1 MRKIFL
7 TTFLFLIL
15 FFTILTIYLSTVGI
29 KTSKFNQLIN
39 DKIIRIEPRLNTE
52 LEEVILILDLPK
64 REIKLETNNT
74 NLYLNN
80 NLIKLSKINIRVDI
94 FSILKKK
101 NRVKNIE
108 ITTKENNVK
117 NILNFL
123 KSYKTNLS
131 LILLG
136 NSIEQGS
143 IKTKLNVNFDEKNG
157 NYLSYLA
164 SGEIIDVQLSLLNNK
179 KTKNINF
186 NFNITDEKYE
196 FENINFEYKKLKIY
210 SEKLKVIKKNQ
221 NYFVEGNLKN
231 KKNSIDPRLLFDLS
245 KFELDLFSN
254 KKVTIETDNEFSF
267 EVNKKLKVKDLQI
280 ISKLKFDKLFFNKKY
295 QNLIYFENGTI
306 KTNYSKNNL
315 SIDVFSKYSFIKDKD
330 NNKINIKDKDDIKL
344 HIVKKKDEDYVVKG
358 AFKNK
363 KKLINPKTLFDFFKV
378 KNDVLSDKEI
388 RIETDNNFVFK
399 INKKQKINDLN
410 FKSNL
415 KFDHFFINYDSAVIK
430 RYLKDYKNLVYF
442 KEGTFDIDYSTDK
455 LSVIGKTKY
464 SLDKKFDNLKFELL
478 KNNNLYKFDTTI
490 EVNNSPLLLKSID
503 YFKDKNKFSVIIAK
517 GNFLKNNKINLD
529 QLLYSENENYFEID
543 KLKLN
548 QKFKILDL
556 KKVDVN
562 FINQKDKLNNFTIKK
577 NNKNYVLLGKSLDS
591 SDLINDLLKN
601 RTNKRFLDHFDN
613 LNTNLDIMLDKVFL
627 DANSYLENLNGN
639 VEFNK
644 NKIISAN
651 LISLFPNKDKFSFS
665 IKPGNNNQKIT
676 ALYSDNAEPFV
687 KKFNFIKDFK
697 GGKID
702 FFSIKKNNVSK
713 SYIKIFKFKVRDV
726 PALAT
731 LLSLASLQGIADLM
745 TGEGIRFEEFDMK
758 FSNKNDLMTI
768 DEIYAIGPAISI
780 LMNGYVEKNSLISLR
795 GTLVP
800 ATTLNKVIGSIPF
813 LGKIL
818 VGKNIGEGVF
828 GVSFKIKGSTKDL
841 KTTVNPIKT
850 LTPRFITRTL
860 EKIKK
865 N

>member
-15 FFTILTIYLSTVGI
+15 FFTILTIYFSTIGI

-39 DKIIRIEPRLNTE
+39 DKLTTVEPRLNAE

-64 REIKLETNNT
+64 REIKLETDNT
-74 NLYLNN
+74 NLYLDN
-80 NLIKLSKINIRVDI
+80 NLIKLSKINIRVDL
-94 FSILKKK
+94 FSLLKRK

-108 ITTKENNVK
+108 IITKENSVR

-123 KSYKTNLS
+123 KSYRTNLS
-131 LILLG
+131 LILLA
-136 NSIEQGS
+136 NSIQQGS
-143 IKTKLNVNFDEKNG
+143 IKTKLKANFDEKNG
-157 NYLSYLA
+157 YYPSYLA
-164 SGEIIDVQLSLLNNK
+164 SGEVTDVQLNLLNNK
-179 KTKNINF
+179 KIKNINF
-186 NFNITDEKYE
+186 NFDITDEEYE
-196 FENINFEYKKLKIY
+196 FENINFEYKKLKIN

-221 NYFVEGNLKN
+221 NYFVKGNLKN

-245 KFELDLFSN
+245 KFDLDLFSN
-254 KKVTIETDNEFSF
+254 EKVTIETDNEFSF
-267 EVNKKLKVKDLQI
+267 EVNKKLKIKDLQI

-295 QNLIYFENGTI
+295 QNLIYFENGTV
-306 KTNYSKNNL
+306 KTNFSKNNL

-330 NNKINIKDKDDIKL
+330 NSKINIKDKDDIKL
-344 HIVKKKDEDYVVKG
+344 HIVKKKDEDYVVQG
-358 AFKNK
+358 AFKNR
-363 KKLINPKTLFDFFKV
+363 KKLIDPKTLFDFFKV
-378 KNDVLSDKEI
+378 KIDILSDKEI
-388 RIETDNNFVFK
+388 KIETDNNFVFN
-399 INKKQKINDLN
+399 INKKLKINDLK

-415 KFDHFFINYDSAVIK
+415 KFDHLVINYDSAVIK

-442 KEGTFDIDYSTDK
+442 KDGAFDIDYSTNN

-478 KNNNLYKFDTTI
+478 KNNNLYKFDTTV
-490 EVNNSPLLLKSID
+490 EVNSSSLLLKSID
-503 YFKDKNKFSVIIAK
+503 YFKDKNQFSVIRAK
-517 GNFLKNNKINLD
+517 GNFLKDSKINLD
-529 QLLYSENENYFEID
+529 QLLYSENKNYFEVN

-548 QKFKILDL
+548 QRFKILDI

-562 FINQKDKLNNFTIKK
+562 YINQKDKLNNFTIKK

-591 SDLINDLLKN
+591 SDFINDLLKN
-601 RTNKRFLDHFDN
+601 KTSKRFLNNFEN
-613 LNTNLDIMLDKVFL
+613 LNTNLDIFFDKVL
-627 DANSYLENLNGN
+627 LEKNSYLENFNGN
-639 VEFNK
+639 VEFKK
-644 NKIISAN
+644 NKITSVN
-651 LISLFPNKDKFSFS
+651 LVSRFPNKDKFSFS
-665 IKPGNNNQKIT
+665 IKSGNNNQKIT
-676 ALYSDNAEPFV
+676 TLHSDNAEPFV
-687 KKFNFIKDFK
+687 KKFKFIKGFE

-702 FFSIKKNNVSK
+702 FFSINKNNVSK
-713 SYIKIFKFKVRDV
+713 SNIKIFKFKVREV

-745 TGEGIRFEEFDMK
+745 TGEGIRFEKFDMK

-768 DEIYAIGPAISI
+768 DEIYAIGPTISI
-780 LMNGYVEKNSLISLR
+780 LTSGYIEKNNLISLR

-818 VGKNIGEGVF
+818 VGKKTGEGVF
-828 GVSFKIKGSTKDL
+828 GVSFKIKGPPKNL
-841 KTTVNPIKT
+841 KTTINPVKT
-850 LTPRFITRTL
+850 LTPRFIVRTL

-865 N
+865 Y